1 MNKLRV
7 LVAGADS
14 TTYTVLKYLRGNEN
28 IEKLYSLPHNKM
40 LSKLSD
46 LIDIKE
52 NDIPSIIEFA
62 KQNEIDLTIVTS
74 PILIVNGIANA
85 FEQNGL
91 NVFAPNRDS
100 AIVTYF
106 SAAAKKT
113 MYKLKIPTSRF
124 AVFDKLPNAIP
135 YLRQMH
141 FPVYIQP
148 DFKILT
154 AERKEYKFYSQAK
167 QALDDLFFDGEE
179 RVVVEENNTSLNE
192 YNIYFL
198 TDGYSAY
205 LFGTTEYDENEIC
218 ISPSPSLSSSL
229 LHRIHDDVAIKLL
242 EDIRNFSS
250 QYSGILGVKIKA
262 NGEYYKVVDFMST
275 FEKSDFE
282 TILPS
287 LNDNLLNLYYSV
299 ATGSLSDD
307 FQSISFN
314 SFYSCSVL
322 TDKIND
328 VENTNYLTY
337 SPINENLGILT
348 SIASTVSEAKERLFE
363 SVELKEPLYEK

>member
-1 MNKLRV
+1 MGKLRV

-14 TTYTVLKYLRGNEN
+14 TTYTVLKYLSENEN
-28 IEKLYSLPHNKM
+28 IESLYSLPHNKM
-40 LSKLSD
+40 LSKISQLV
-46 LIDIKE
+46 DIKE
-52 NDIPSIIEFA
+52 NDIPSIIEFV
-62 KQNEIDLTIVTS
+62 KQNDIDLTVVTS

-91 NVFAPNRDS
+91 TVFAPNRDS
-100 AIVTYF
+100 AVVTYF
-106 SAAAKKT
+106 NAASKKT

-154 AERKEYKFYSQAK
+154 AEKKEYQYFSQAK

-179 RVVVEENNTSLNE
+179 RVVVEENNTSLKE

-198 TDGYSAY
+198 TDGFSAY

-229 LHRIHDDVAIKLL
+229 INKIKNDVVIRLL
-242 EDIRNFSS
+242 DDIRNFST
-250 QYSGILGVKIKA
+250 QYCGILGVKIKA
-262 NGEYYKVVDFMST
+262 DGEYYKTIDFMSV

-287 LNDNLLNLYYSV
+287 LNDNLLNLYYSA

-307 FQSISFN
+307 FQALSFN
-314 SFYSCSVL
+314 SLFSCSL
-322 TDKIND
+322 LAENIKLED
-328 VENTNYLTY
+328 VNGLIYA
-337 SPINENLGILT
+337 PISDEIGILT
-348 SIASTVSEAKERLFE
+348 STASTVSEAKERLLE
-363 SVELKEPLYEK
+363 YLEIKEPAV

>member
-1 MNKLRV
+1 MSKLRV

-14 TTYTVLKYLRGNEN
+14 TTYTVLKYLSENEN
-28 IEKLYSLPHNKM
+28 IETLYSLPHNKM
-40 LSKLSD
+40 LSKMSH

-52 NDIPSIIEFA
+52 NDIPSIIEFV
-62 KQNEIDLTIVTS
+62 KQNDIDLTVVTS

-85 FEQNGL
+85 FEENGL
-91 NVFAPNRDS
+91 TVFAPNRDS

-106 SAAAKKT
+106 NAAAKKT

-124 AVFDKLPNAIP
+124 AIFDKLPNAVP

-154 AERKEYKFYSQAK
+154 TEKKEYHYFSQAK

-179 RVVVEENNTSLNE
+179 KVVVEENNTALKE

-198 TDGYSAY
+198 TDGFSAY

-229 LHRIHDDVAIKLL
+229 INKIKNDVVIKLL
-242 EDIRNFSS
+242 DDIRNFST

-262 NGEYYKVVDFMST
+262 DSEYYKVIDFMSV

-282 TILPS
+282 TIMPS
-287 LNDNLLNLYYSV
+287 INNNLLNLYYSA

-307 FQSISFN
+307 LQSLSFN
-314 SFYSCSVL
+314 SLFSCSML
-322 TDKIND
+322 TDTVPNDEINGMK
-328 VENTNYLTY
+328 YA
-337 SPINENLGILT
+337 PINEDVYIIT
-348 SIASTVSEAKERLFE
+348 VSASTVSEAKERLLECAGVKE
-363 SVELKEPLYEK
+363 SVYDN